1 MVAVARPVWCPI
13 WLAPAAKET
22 VSLEGS
28 LAGSTDTTDKEVTG
42 MEDRKMILL
51 EGNIGAGKS
60 TVGRALKE
68 SGLFD
73 FIEEPV
79 EAWQEGFAGNLL
91 DAFYSDMQRWA
102 FTFQITAFV
111 TRAKTWQEV
120 LALTNHSRVV
130 LERSIFTD
138 RYVFAIN
145 SHRLGGMSDLEWE
158 VYCGLWDFLTSN
170 YCVEPDCILYY
181 RTPAEVCLERMKLRA
196 RYEESGV
203 SLEYLR
209 QLETL
214 HDEWLLQH
222 PHAVVLDG
230 TRAWTA
236 DEVWDLSKSHIGA

>member
-1 MVAVARPVWCPI
+1 
-13 WLAPAAKET
+13 
-22 VSLEGS
+22 
-28 LAGSTDTTDKEVTG
+28 

-60 TVGRALKE
+60 TVGRVLKE

-120 LALTNHSRVV
+120 LALTNHRRVV

-138 RYVFAIN
+138 RYVFGTN
-145 SHRLGGMSDLEWE
+145 SHRLGGMSDLEWQ

-181 RTPAEVCLERMKLRA
+181 RTPAEVCLERMKLRG
-196 RYEESGV
+196 RHEESGV

-230 TRAWTA
+230 TKAWSA
-236 DEVWDLSKSHIGA
+236 EEVWDLSKPHLGQ

>member
-1 MVAVARPVWCPI
+1 MMAVTAED
-13 WLAPAAKET
+13 AASFGER
-22 VSLEGS
+22 
-28 LAGSTDTTDKEVTG
+28 LAGSSDTTDEEVTG

-60 TVGRALKE
+60 TVGRVLKE

-120 LALTNHSRVV
+120 LALTNHRRVV

-158 VYCGLWDFLTSN
+158 VYCGLWDFLTAN

-181 RTPAEVCLERMKLRA
+181 RTPAKVCQERMKLRA
-196 RYEESGV
+196 RHEESDV

-209 QLETL
+209 QIETL

-236 DEVWDLSKSHIGA
+236 EEVWDLSKSHIGA